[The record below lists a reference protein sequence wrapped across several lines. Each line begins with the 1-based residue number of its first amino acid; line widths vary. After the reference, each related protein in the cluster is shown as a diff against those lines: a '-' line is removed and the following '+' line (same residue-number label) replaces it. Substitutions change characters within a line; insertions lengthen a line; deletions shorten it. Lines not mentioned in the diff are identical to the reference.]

1 MSFLALKG
9 FCVAKTRMA
18 EGVSFVLRPQTPES
32 PMTHSTEDATLPPN
46 DPDCER
52 LVNEEEACLERV
64 LEHAEARA
72 LAPAEVRV
80 TYDAELLS
88 LRDEISTA
96 RQEDL
101 APLVEEMTRLQALA
115 ARRGLAIQGNIDAR
129 SPYFGHLVLEENQR
143 EREVLI
149 GRSTYLDTKAG
160 IRIVDWR
167 DAPVSRIYY
176 RYDEGDDYE
185 ESFGERE
192 VLGVV
197 RTRRAVTITSSKLRR
212 IVAPQGSFVRGKS
225 GWRRLD
231 AQSSRLQGGEGAAP
245 RAERKRG
252 RLGIGEEGESSD
264 DKRLREI
271 TPLIDPRQFELIT
284 RPDSGVVV
292 IQGGAGS
299 GKTTV
304 GLHRMAYLAFHDK
317 HRFSP
322 DKMMVIVFNDALAR
336 YMSQLLPELGVGGV
350 TIRTYE
356 DWAKR
361 MRSQHLPHLPE
372 AYNEFTPGNVTKLKK
387 HPVMLKLID
396 AYVVALA
403 ARLEGEIRTTLQRAG
418 AENMAAAFVQLW
430 RESQHKPL
438 YHRVVALKSA
448 VERQKLEDLPTN
460 ARVGMERV
468 IRDGTSL
475 SRDVLSAWADLLTDL
490 PRLKQAFASL
500 APDALSTEELKRAHE
515 WCVQQCP
522 EVINFH
528 EDKLAAEQEAL
539 EKEAAPE
546 PKRPKH
552 PKKRD
557 EGEQE
562 PEDDRSQGID
572 GRAVED
578 NVTLDR
584 EDDALLLRL
593 GQRLRGP
600 LLRHSKS
607 REAIVYEHV
616 FIDETQDLSPV
627 ELAVV
632 LDCVSPAKCVTF
644 AGDVAQRLLLDNGFS
659 NWKEVLGQL
668 DLAHVEVEPL
678 KLSYRSTHQIIE
690 LAQHVLGSLAPE
702 DPPVATRDG
711 APVELF
717 CFSHT
722 GDAASFLAEALREL
736 LVEEPRASVAV
747 IARYPEHA
755 DAYYHALKQAE
766 IPQVRRIA
774 DQDFPFK
781 PGVDVTDVR
790 QVKGL
795 EFDYVV
801 VVEVSDAVYP
811 PDHESRHLLHIATT
825 RAAHQLWLMSA
836 GRPSPLLPSSLTE
849 EAY

>member
-1 MSFLALKG
+1 
-9 FCVAKTRMA
+9 
-18 EGVSFVLRPQTPES
+18 
-32 PMTHSTEDATLPPN
+32 MTKSTEDNATPQN
-46 DPDCER
+46 DPDCDR
-52 LVNEEEACLERV
+52 LVREEEACLTRV
-64 LEHAEARA
+64 LNHVAARA
-72 LAPAEVRV
+72 QEPAEVKAN
-80 TYDAELLS
+80 YDVELLA
-88 LRDEISTA
+88 LRDEIATA

-101 APLVEEMTRLQALA
+101 APLVEEMTRMQALA
-115 ARRGLAIQGNIDAR
+115 ARRGQAAQGTVDAR
-129 SPYFGHLVLEENQR
+129 SPYFGHLVLQENKK

-160 IRIVDWR
+160 VRIVDWR

-185 ESFGERE
+185 ESFGARE

-197 RTRRAVTITSSKLRR
+197 KTRRAVTITNSVLRR

-225 GWRRLD
+225 GWRKLD
-231 AQSSRLQGGEGAAP
+231 AQSARLKGGEGAAP
-245 RAERKRG
+245 RPERQKG

-322 DKMMVIVFNDALAR
+322 DRMMVIVFNDALAR

-350 TIRTYE
+350 AIRTYE
-356 DWAKR
+356 DWAGR
-361 MRSQHLPHLPE
+361 LRGQHLPHLPQ
-372 AYNEFTPGNVTKLKK
+372 AYNEFTPGEVTKVKK
-387 HPVMLKLID
+387 HPVMLQMID
-396 AYVVALA
+396 SYVATLA
-403 ARLEGEIRTTLQRAG
+403 DRLEGEIVSALQRGG
-418 AENMAAAFVQLW
+418 AEDRTAAFVQHW
-430 RESQHKPL
+430 REGKNKPL
-438 YHRVVALKSA
+438 YHRVMALKAA
-448 VERQKLEDLPTN
+448 VERQLLEDLPTN
-460 ARVGMERV
+460 ARVGLERV
-468 IRDGTSL
+468 IRDGSTL
-475 SRDVLSAWADLLTDL
+475 SRDILSAWADLLTDL
-490 PRLKQAFASL
+490 PRLKQSFAEWG
-500 APDALSTEELKRAHE
+500 DGKLSTDELKRAHE
-515 WCVQQCP
+515 WCVLHCP
-522 EVINFH
+522 AVVTFQE
-528 EDKLAAEQEAL
+528 EAL
-539 EKEAAPE
+539 EDEAAAEEAEPE
-546 PKRPKH
+546 PKNT
-552 PKKRD
+552 KKSKSSKEEDSNED
-557 EGEQE
+557 ESS
-562 PEDDRSQGID
+562 EDDRSQGID

-578 NVTLDR
+578 HVTLDR

-600 LLRHSKS
+600 LRKHLRSK
-607 REAIVYEHV
+607 EAIIYEHV

-659 NWKEVLGQL
+659 NWKDVLGQL
-668 DLAHVEVEPL
+668 GLNHVEVEPL
-678 KLSYRSTHQIIE
+678 KLSYRSTHQIID
-690 LAQHVLGSLAPE
+690 LAQHVLGDLAPT

-755 DAYYHALKQAE
+755 DAYFHALKQAE
-766 IPQVRRIA
+766 IPLVRRIA

-801 VVEVSDAVYP
+801 VVEASEAGYP
-811 PDHESRHLLHIATT
+811 TDDESRHLLHIAAT
-825 RAAHQLWLMSA
+825 RAAHQLWLLSS
-836 GRPSPLLPSSLTE
+836 GRPSLLLPSALTE
-849 EAY
+849 DAF